1 MSETARFQE
10 VLRRLAIMDEGFVN
24 GHARL
29 DLGLPGHGPLDP
41 KTAALVQ
48 VGALAAI
55 GSPEVC
61 LDWGTTRALAAGA
74 TQDEITGVLLAMAPA
89 VGLGR
94 VVGAVPGVA
103 AALGYDVETALVSPD
118 DQ

>member
-29 DLGLPGHGPLDP
+29 DLGLPGYRPLDP

-55 GSPEVC
+55 
-61 LDWGTTRALAAGA
+61 
-74 TQDEITGVLLAMAPA
+74 APA